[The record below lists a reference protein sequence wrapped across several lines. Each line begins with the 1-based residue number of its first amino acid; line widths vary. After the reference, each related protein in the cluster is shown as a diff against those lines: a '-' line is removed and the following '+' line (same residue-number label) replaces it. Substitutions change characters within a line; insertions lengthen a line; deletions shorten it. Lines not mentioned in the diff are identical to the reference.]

1 MWSVNFPDDVETFRM
16 ICKLSRWSGKFP
28 DDMETFRM
36 VCKLYGLVGNF
47 RYQSICH
54 ENDSRTF
61 CHLSQTRSRS
71 VQKDFARL
79 FKSLLIFST
88 SCANFW
94 AVHAQNSGWSY
105 SCANF
110 WSVHSCANFWSV
122 QAQNYHSFVTFDF
135 NYAVLSQVWIM
146 SDLRSVRAIFY
157 AFWMS
162 GRHQSKKNVYFQAF
176 PESP

>member
-1 MWSVNFPDDVETFRM
+1 MHIFLDGLETFRM
-16 ICKLSRWSGKFP
+16 IWKLSGSFGNFP
-28 DDMETFRM
+28 DDLETFRM

-47 RYQSICH
+47 RYQSICQ

-94 AVHAQNSGWSY
+94 AVHAQNSG
-105 SCANF
+105 
-110 WSVHSCANFWSV
+110 
-122 QAQNYHSFVTFDF
+122 
-135 NYAVLSQVWIM
+135 
-146 SDLRSVRAIFY
+146 
-157 AFWMS
+157 
-162 GRHQSKKNVYFQAF
+162 
-176 PESP
+176 